1 MSLLDSHVD
10 LDKELAKCGGDPTLL
25 REMARR
31 MMPDWFAKVYGK
43 MMDPEIPTGALLS
56 IGDKLIQVGDLA
68 PKKEAPVAAPGA
80 GFSIS
85 INLPGPDG
93 GRTLT
98 LEASRQQADELGDA
112 PAHVSF
118 DYHANDDLT
127 GGVDAGEDVL
137 LLPRDEDS

>member
-1 MSLLDSHVD
+1 MTHALPTPDSDELSSIRARIRGKSCALVEVGLDR
-10 LDKELAKCGGDPTLL
+10 LFPYLN
-25 REMARR
+25 
-31 MMPDWFAKVYGK
+31 
-43 MMDPEIPTGALLS
+43 DPETSAGTVLAIMRDLT
-56 IGDKLIQVGDLA
+56 KLGDLE

-93 GRTLT
+93 RRTLT
-98 LEASRQQADELGDA
+98 LEASRQQVDELGDV